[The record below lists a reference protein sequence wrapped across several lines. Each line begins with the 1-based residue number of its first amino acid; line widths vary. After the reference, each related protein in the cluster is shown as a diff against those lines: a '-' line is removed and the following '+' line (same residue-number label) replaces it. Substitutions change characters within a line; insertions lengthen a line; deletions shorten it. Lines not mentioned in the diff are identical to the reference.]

1 MEKQYNLDSCFYAL
15 LELPTFQKRNNN
27 DTLLIRPNVI
37 ARDMMY
43 YCSLIFSLISQIK
56 YNKIII
62 WDKIIKKLV
71 CYNKKQ
77 YKSNLWNSKNLN
89 RVRKRKTLVL

>member
-43 YCSLIFSLISQIK
+43 YCSLIFSLIS
-56 YNKIII
+56 
-62 WDKIIKKLV
+62 
-71 CYNKKQ
+71 
-77 YKSNLWNSKNLN
+77 
-89 RVRKRKTLVL
+89 